1 MTLDKPGSGGDPNSE
16 RRRGYDAEF
25 RDRLTRIESEVLDI
39 RKRMADHEARQL
51 ATEAMMADAIAKQ
64 VARTIFSLIGIDVD
78 KPESLEEFRANVRF
92 SAVVHKAAQA
102 GVLAVITTVAGLVI
116 SGLWFGAMRIFSGHD

>member
-1 MTLDKPGSGGDPNSE
+1 MSN
-16 RRRGYDAEF
+16 
-25 RDRLTRIESEVLDI
+25 
-39 RKRMADHEARQL
+39 HEARQL

-64 VARTIFSLIGIDVD
+64 VARTIFGLIGVDVD

-92 SAVVHKAAQA
+92 SAVVHQAAKA

-116 SGLWFGAMRIFSGHD
+116 SGLWFGVMRLLKQ

>member
-1 MTLDKPGSGGDPNSE
+1 MTLAKPGSGDPNSE
-16 RRRGYDAEF
+16 RRRGYDSEF
-25 RDRLTRIESEVLDI
+25 RDRLARIEAEVLDI
-39 RKRMADHEARQL
+39 RKRMSDHEARQL

-64 VARTIFSLIGIDVD
+64 VARTIFGLIGVDVD

-92 SAVVHKAAQA
+92 SAVVHQAAKA

-116 SGLWFGAMRIFSGHD
+116 GGLWFGVMRLLKQ

>member
-1 MTLDKPGSGGDPNSE
+1 MALGKPGDGGDPNSE

-25 RDRLTRIESEVLDI
+25 RDRLARIEAEVLDI

-51 ATEAMMADAIAKQ
+51 ATEELMADAIAKQ
-64 VARTIFSLIGIDVD
+64 VARTIFGLIGVDVD

-92 SAVVHKAAQA
+92 SAVVHQAAKA

-116 SGLWFGAMRIFSGHD
+116 SGLWFGAMRLLKQ